1 MLKSIDMKPRPS
13 SAYSELNAS
22 LSKTVG
28 LQGASADLFYYD
40 NTPIVASI
48 PSLSVTQSSLT
59 SQESPPLMSSDYHS
73 TSSVGKAIGRTRVRT
88 IAQPVQ
94 AQLPA
99 NASAVRKKGAQHR
112 YAQQKRRFQRLMLVV
127 LGGVLALFLCGLGLM
142 QLAQWIV
149 AYTMPQATQSAS
161 VAQMIVPQQNEQQAG
176 TVVSLFTPTSPSA
189 YSVNADSLFMP
200 YRVTGVVKGEP
211 LNAVDVRMNQA
222 ALTSVDAWFSRGL
235 HWPYS
240 GVAPAPLTPLPLPAE
255 TTNVVLQQTLNEMAG
270 QLSMAFKPHVLFYDP
285 FSNTHADINA
295 TDAVP
300 SASVIK
306 LPLLYLYGLH
316 LAAGT
321 MHPAQPILLE
331 ERHRVE
337 GSGIWIGRPEH
348 SLFRVHETAAN
359 MIQSSDNV
367 ATEMMLEALGGVDK
381 VNAQWAGLGYHQ
393 TRVRNQLPDKA
404 GLNTISMQEMVQT
417 LIGIQ
422 QHPVFQT
429 GQTNVALMDI
439 LEHTRNRRLIPG
451 LLPPKTR
458 VFHKTGDIGK
468 SLGESALVQ
477 LPDGR
482 YYYLA
487 MMIERPHNSAVAA
500 EFIRQFS
507 QRVYA
512 YQVAHPVV
520 ANKALWA
527 SVHSVT
533 KVASALQY
541 KQGHALPSAVSRS
554 PSIVASTVTDSNSTL
569 VTPPPP
575 EAVEVF

>member
-1 MLKSIDMKPRPS
+1 MKPRPS
-13 SAYSELNAS
+13 SAAYSELNAP
-22 LSKTVG
+22 LPKTVG

-40 NTPIVASI
+40 NTPSSASVPTLSI
-48 PSLSVTQSSLT
+48 TPSSPIA
-59 SQESPPLMSSDYHS
+59 QEFPLMSSDYRS
-73 TSSVGKAIGRTRVRT
+73 TSSIGQPVERKPRT

-94 AQLPA
+94 ARLPV
-99 NASAVRKKGAQHR
+99 NASTTKKKGAQHR
-112 YAQQKRRFQRLMLVV
+112 YIQQKQRFQRLMLVV
-127 LGGVLALFLCGLGLM
+127 LAGVLAVCLLGLGLM

-149 AYTMPQATQSAS
+149 AYTMPQTLPSTTVSARLM
-161 VAQMIVPQQNEQQAG
+161 VPPQQGQVGA
-176 TVVSLFTPTSPSA
+176 VASSFTPMASA
-189 YSVNADSLFMP
+189 YSVNVDSLFVP

-211 LNAVDVRMNQA
+211 LNAVDVRVNQTV
-222 ALTSVDAWFSRGL
+222 LPSVDAWFANGL
-235 HWPYS
+235 HWPYA
-240 GVAPAPLTPLPLPAE
+240 GVTPAPLTPLPLPAE
-255 TTNVVLQQTLNEMAG
+255 TTNVVLQQTLNQMAG

-285 FSNTHADINA
+285 FSNTHAGINA

-306 LPLLYLYGLH
+306 LPLLYLYGLQ

-321 MHPAQPILLE
+321 MQPTQPILLE
-331 ERHRVE
+331 KRHRVE

-348 SLFRVHETAAN
+348 SLFKLHETAAN

-393 TRVRNQLPDKA
+393 TRVRNQLPDKV

-417 LIGIQ
+417 LMGIQ
-422 QHPVFQT
+422 QHPVFQA

-451 LLPPKTR
+451 LLPPNTR

-487 MMIERPHNSAVAA
+487 MMIERPHNSAAAA

-507 QRVYA
+507 QKVYA
-512 YQVAHPVV
+512 YQVTHPVV
-520 ANKALWA
+520 ANKALLA
-527 SVHSVT
+527 SVQAVT
-533 KVASALQY
+533 K
-541 KQGHALPSAVSRS
+541 GAVEQQQVQSS
-554 PSIVASTVTDSNSTL
+554 SGVVSTPPIVANTVVTDATNTL